1 MFMHKKI
8 IITLTLAFLL
18 ISGCSQQQIIATN
31 KSYFSANNPS
41 IWKVSTRNL
50 WYRLK
55 IGQELNEHYDHE
67 ELDNKKHWDQDHQ
80 KYINKITENSRP
92 YIYHIINKLEAN
104 GLPSELALL
113 PAIESSYKPFSYSSQ
128 GASGLWQF
136 MPSTASSLNLKQDI
150 WYDGRLDIVQSTDAA
165 ITYISYLYKRF
176 DKNWLHA
183 LAAYNCGEGTVR
195 RAIKRNKKMNR
206 PIDFWSLDL
215 PKETKSYV
223 PRLLILSR
231 IIANPKKYDVKLP
244 ILLNE
249 PYFETVDLKSQIN
262 INRAAKIAKISSY
275 ELKILNPGY
284 KLGVTHPESPRNIL
298 LPIGEKNNFLI
309 SLDKTPK
316 EEWSPIKRYKV
327 KQGDTLSEI
336 ANVHKIPLK
345 SLMSLNNITGHIIQ
359 VNQEI
364 KIPGTCIDESYFK
377 EKDTYTV
384 VAGDTLWRISRNYKI
399 PVKKISQWNN
409 LNIDLP
415 LKIGIKLKLK
425 ND

>member
-1 MFMHKKI
+1 
-8 IITLTLAFLL
+8 
-18 ISGCSQQQIIATN
+18 
-31 KSYFSANNPS
+31 
-41 IWKVSTRNL
+41 
-50 WYRLK
+50 
-55 IGQELNEHYDHE
+55 
-67 ELDNKKHWDQDHQ
+67 
-80 KYINKITENSRP
+80 
-92 YIYHIINKLEAN
+92 
-104 GLPSELALL
+104 
-113 PAIESSYKPFSYSSQ
+113 
-128 GASGLWQF
+128 
-136 MPSTASSLNLKQDI
+136 
-150 WYDGRLDIVQSTDAA
+150 
-165 ITYISYLYKRF
+165 
-176 DKNWLHA
+176 
-183 LAAYNCGEGTVR
+183 
-195 RAIKRNKKMNR
+195 
-206 PIDFWSLDL
+206 
-215 PKETKSYV
+215 
-223 PRLLILSR
+223 
-231 IIANPKKYDVKLP
+231 
-244 ILLNE
+244 LLNE

-364 KIPGTCIDESYFK
+364 KIPGTGIDESYFK

>member
-1 MFMHKKI
+1 
-8 IITLTLAFLL
+8 
-18 ISGCSQQQIIATN
+18 
-31 KSYFSANNPS
+31 
-41 IWKVSTRNL
+41 
-50 WYRLK
+50 
-55 IGQELNEHYDHE
+55 
-67 ELDNKKHWDQDHQ
+67 
-80 KYINKITENSRP
+80 
-92 YIYHIINKLEAN
+92 
-104 GLPSELALL
+104 
-113 PAIESSYKPFSYSSQ
+113 
-128 GASGLWQF
+128 

-364 KIPGTCIDESYFK
+364 KIPGTGIDESYFK